1 MYNVFFRKKSQFRL
15 SGRQHWPWLVTGT
28 VLCCATWLAISELPT
43 QRADN
48 KTAAAKVRMLE
59 AQLRTQAADPVATQQ
74 NLAAQLAGFDSLSL
88 VTADLQSLA
97 TQNGLL
103 MSDAS
108 FKPAGDN
115 QPDARIGRVEVN
127 ARIKG
132 AYLPLKKTLAALLA
146 THGGLALDSLSLRRA
161 RASDIVMDIDLRFTY
176 FYRKPS

>member
-1 MYNVFFRKKSQFRL
+1 MLLFPPLPQLRFCAGQY
-15 SGRQHWPWLVTGT
+15 WPWLAAGT
-28 VLCCATWLAISELPT
+28 ILCCAAWLAISELPT

-48 KTAAAKVRMLE
+48 KTAAAKVQMLE
-59 AQLRTQAADPVATQQ
+59 AQLRAQATDPVAARQ
-74 NLAAQLAGFDSLSL
+74 NLAAQLPGFDSLSL

-97 TQNGLL
+97 DQNGLL

-108 FKPAGDN
+108 FKPATDSQAAAG
-115 QPDARIGRVEVN
+115 IGRVEVN

-132 AYLPLKKTLAALLA
+132 AYLPLKKTLATMLA

>member
-1 MYNVFFRKKSQFRL
+1 MYFLKILPQFRFSASEHL
-15 SGRQHWPWLVTGT
+15 LLLAAGA
-28 VLCCATWLAISELPT
+28 VLCCSAWLAFSVLPT
-43 QRADN
+43 QRMDN
-48 KTAAAKVRMLE
+48 KIEAAKVRMLE
-59 AQLRTQAADPVATQQ
+59 AQLRAQAADPVMAQQ

-108 FKPAGDN
+108 FKPAADN
-115 QPDARIGRVEVN
+115 QSDARIGRVEVN
-127 ARIKG
+127 THIKG
-132 AYLPLKKTLAALLA
+132 AYLPLKKTLAAMLA

-161 RASDIVMDIDLRFTY
+161 RASDVVMDIDVRFTY

>member
-1 MYNVFFRKKSQFRL
+1 M
-15 SGRQHWPWLVTGT
+15 
-28 VLCCATWLAISELPT
+28 
-43 QRADN
+43 
-48 KTAAAKVRMLE
+48 AKVRTLE
-59 AQLRTQAADPVATQQ
+59 ARLRTQAADPVATLQ
-74 NLAAQLAGFDSLSL
+74 NLAPQLAGFDSLSL

-108 FKPAGDN
+108 FKPAAEN
-115 QPDARIGRVEVN
+115 QATIGIGRVEVN
-127 ARIKG
+127 TRIKG
-132 AYLPLKKTLAALLA
+132 AYLPLKKTLATMLA

>member
-1 MYNVFFRKKSQFRL
+1 MLLLPPLRRL
-15 SGRQHWPWLVTGT
+15 RFCAGQYWPWLAAGT
-28 VLCCATWLAISELPT
+28 ILCCAAWLAISELPT
-43 QRADN
+43 QRADK
-48 KTAAAKVRMLE
+48 KTAAAKVQMLE
-59 AQLRTQAADPVATQQ
+59 AQLRAQATDPVTARQ
-74 NLAAQLAGFDSLSL
+74 NLAAQLPGFDSLSL

-108 FKPAGDN
+108 FKPATDN
-115 QPDARIGRVEVN
+115 QAAAGIGRVEVN

-132 AYLPLKKTLAALLA
+132 AYLPLKKTLSTMLA

-161 RASDIVMDIDLRFTY
+161 RASDVVMDIDLRFTY

>member
-1 MYNVFFRKKSQFRL
+1 MQQFGFSQRK
-15 SGRQHWPWLVTGT
+15 HWPWPATGV
-28 VLCCATWLAISELPT
+28 VLCAAAWLFFVELPA
-43 QRADN
+43 QRAYN
-48 KTAAAKVRMLE
+48 QAAQVKVRMLE
-59 AQLRTQAADPVATQQ
+59 AQLRAQTNVAAVHSQ
-74 NLAAQLAGFDSLSL
+74 NLPAQLGGFDSLSL

>member
-1 MYNVFFRKKSQFRL
+1 MYPFKKLQLFHFSVRYY
-15 SGRQHWPWLVTGT
+15 WPWMAVGFL
-28 VLCCATWLAISELPT
+28 LCGSVWLGSYELPA
-43 QRADN
+43 QRSQNAIVA
-48 KTAAAKVRMLE
+48 TRIRLLE
-59 AQLRTQAADPVATQQ
+59 AQSRAQAADPVTAQQ
-74 NLAAQLAGFDSLSL
+74 NLVVQLASFDSLSL

-108 FKPAGDN
+108 FKPAADSQAAAG
-115 QPDARIGRVEVN
+115 IGRVEVS

-132 AYLPLKKTLAALLA
+132 AYLPLKKTLAAIMA

-161 RASDIVMDIDLRFTY
+161 RASDILMDIDVRFTY

>member
-1 MYNVFFRKKSQFRL
+1 MFFLNHITGFRFSVYL
-15 SGRQHWPWLVTGT
+15 HWPWLAASAALG
-28 VLCCATWLAISELPT
+28 CSAWLAFSQLPT
-43 QRADN
+43 QRMDN

-132 AYLPLKKTLAALLA
+132 AYLPLKKALAALLA

>member
-1 MYNVFFRKKSQFRL
+1 MYPLKQLQPFHFSVRHN
-15 SGRQHWPWLVTGT
+15 WPWLAVGFL
-28 VLCCATWLAISELPT
+28 LCGAAWLGSYELPV
-43 QRADN
+43 QRAEN
-48 KTAAAKVRMLE
+48 AAAATRIRVLE
-59 AQLRTQAADPVATQQ
+59 AQFRAQAADPVTAQQ

-108 FKPAGDN
+108 FKPTDNLAAAG
-115 QPDARIGRVEVN
+115 IGRIEVN

-132 AYLPLKKTLAALLA
+132 AYLPLKRTLTAMLA

-161 RASDIVMDIDLRFTY
+161 RASDVAMEIDVHFTY

>member
-1 MYNVFFRKKSQFRL
+1 MYFLKKLPQFHF
-15 SGRQHWPWLVTGT
+15 SASQHWPWLAAGA
-28 VLCCATWLAISELPT
+28 VLCCSVWLAFFELPT
-43 QRADN
+43 QRTDN
-48 KTAAAKVRMLE
+48 KTSAAKVQLLE
-59 AQLRTQAADPVATQQ
+59 AQLRAQATDPVAARQ
-74 NLAAQLAGFDSLSL
+74 NLAAQLPGFDSLSL

-97 TQNGLL
+97 SQNGLL

-108 FKPAGDN
+108 FKPAADN
-115 QPDARIGRVEVN
+115 QAAAGIGRVEVN

-161 RASDIVMDIDLRFTY
+161 RASDIVMDIDVRFTY